1 MKTNEQSLKNLGDAD
16 LEHHGKLRAFE
27 NFFEQQFAR
36 LRLPGLVF
44 FLVVTVFLGYFAAQL
59 RPDASLQKMV
69 PASHPYIVNYL
80 KYENELRPLGNVIR
94 VAVENTRGEIYD
106 REFLET
112 LKKITDGESVV
123 ICNPGDASHMQLNFS
138 DTASL
143 LEARSESELL
153 QRVQLCTRTLGFDQC
168 LLAFEYSPPQLPKR
182 HHVLSGY
189 PAAWQAARR

>member
-112 LKKITDGESVV
+112 LKKITDEVFYIPGVDRGAMKSLWTPNVMWIEVV
-123 ICNPGDASHMQLNFS
+123 EEGL
-138 DTASL
+138 TAGQIIPQS
-143 LEARSESELL
+143 
-153 QRVQLCTRTLGFDQC
+153 FDG
-168 LLAFEYSPPQLPKR
+168 S
-182 HHVLSGY
+182 
-189 PAAWQAARR
+189 PAAVAAVAALERRADSRE